1 MFYNGPEH
9 FTETWSWA
17 LCSCITD
24 TLKITVLLIWTISTY
39 NTSRLTPQF
48 SYIIVLLV
56 HTFSYMIQGLQ
67 QAATNPT
74 HTNRAP
80 NKNFLSFS
88 NLPSLTSNSTRDWAT
103 SCNLA
108 CTMAT
113 SLLAPRN
120 MATLSSLCFTAPSSW
135 SYSLWFSSLASS
147 TLCLATL
154 VARF

>member
-1 MFYNGPEH
+1 MFYNGPKH
-9 FTETWSWA
+9 FAETWSWA

-24 TLKITVLLIWTISTY
+24 TLNIIVLLIWTISTY

-56 HTFSYMIQGLQ
+56 HTFSYMIQGLP

-88 NLPSLTSNSTRDWAT
+88 NLPSLTSNSTQGWAT
-103 SCNLA
+103 SCNSA
-108 CTMAT
+108 CIMAT
-113 SLLAPRN
+113 SLLAPWN
-120 MATLSSLCFTAPSSW
+120 MATLSSLCLTAPSSW
-135 SYSLWFSSLASS
+135 SCSLWFSSPASS
-147 TLCLATL
+147 KLCLATP